1 MTGITKDELMQ
12 MARDA
17 GGAPLIEGGSALLFS
32 TFDIENLYNAI
43 LERAAKDCD
52 NAATQSGNTAKASAG
67 IKDFR
72 AQLVAEGAKA
82 QASRLAQHFRAL
94 KINTGD

>member
-1 MTGITKDELMQ
+1 MTGITKDELEQ
-12 MARDA
+12 MARESPFEVGKSFITMDDA
-17 GGAPLIEGGSALLFS
+17 SLANFA
-32 TFDIENLYNAI
+32 NAI
-43 LERAAKDCD
+43 LERAAVDCD

>member
-12 MARDA
+12 MARES
-17 GGAPLIEGGSALLFS
+17 GLEFCEEESAHSVYVSLAQF
-32 TFDIENLYNAI
+32 TNAI
-43 LERAAKDCD
+43 LERAAVDCD